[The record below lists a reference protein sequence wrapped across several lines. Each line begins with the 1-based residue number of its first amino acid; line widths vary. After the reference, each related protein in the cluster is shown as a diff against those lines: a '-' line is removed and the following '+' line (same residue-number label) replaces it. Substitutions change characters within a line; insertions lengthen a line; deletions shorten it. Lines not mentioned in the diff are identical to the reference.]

1 MAEKLDIQ
9 ELDQVVVRFSGDS
22 GDGMQFAGNIFST
35 VSATVGNGISTFPVS
50 NVKRLLMV
58 ALLTMLA
65 VLQTMA
71 QKQKDF
77 DAAMQNGKG
86 ANRLY
91 AVSSDFQKR
100 NLTKL
105 SEKAAK
111 WGYKLLNADENHV
124 YFLPLGEVDAW
135 NAAQDAMD
143 KFRQY
148 PSRIQNIRETHPNE
162 YFNERFLQGPALIQK
177 SDYANPK
184 LSGYDFTATGSAWVF
199 DGEKDGLV
207 LMNNLRWTGKVT
219 NGMLDG
225 KGDGFLV
232 TTAKNGDNTYYS
244 FSGTFRNGFPHGDIA
259 YSVLFPVFEPFKPA
273 FSKCVRKRMTVGDM
287 HDGMAAFREYGWL
300 YRERGNDEKK
310 YTTGY
315 GFISPD
321 GRIVVSPSYSEVK
334 QEFSN
339 GRAVVTTKGI
349 DVTID
354 KEGRHLEIVSAP
366 TSIPQNFCSG
376 ESGFKHT
383 KVIKIPASVKEI
395 ESRAFFNNDSV
406 TEIILPEGL
415 KVIANEAF
423 MSCNNLRKINI
434 PSTVTRIGKG
444 AFNYCSELTTI
455 SIPQSVEEIGR
466 NAFKACYALTNVRFP
481 AKLINSIQGIRIFES
496 CESLH
501 AVDVVGESGKVTK
514 DANWYWWDEESHETT
529 AARKQAW
536 DHAEENS
543 ENFEWPINHDGK
555 TESESSVWKPDY
567 DLTEF
572 LSSGWRVYEKL
583 VDFRNKK
590 NVPVCM
596 MVHGDS
602 HERKYA
608 FCYWVDNVEGGGAH
622 MVRSPSY
629 TNYRDCIAAAYF
641 FHVKKKLRTK
651 GLVKYSGWSPAM
663 EKKYGYR

>member
-1 MAEKLDIQ
+1 M
-9 ELDQVVVRFSGDS
+9 
-22 GDGMQFAGNIFST
+22 
-35 VSATVGNGISTFPVS
+35 
-50 NVKRLLMV
+50 
-58 ALLTMLA
+58 
-65 VLQTMA
+65 
-71 QKQKDF
+71 
-77 DAAMQNGKG
+77 
-86 ANRLY
+86 
-91 AVSSDFQKR
+91 
-100 NLTKL
+100 
-105 SEKAAK
+105 
-111 WGYKLLNADENHV
+111 
-124 YFLPLGEVDAW
+124 
-135 NAAQDAMD
+135 
-143 KFRQY
+143 
-148 PSRIQNIRETHPNE
+148 
-162 YFNERFLQGPALIQK
+162 
-177 SDYANPK
+177 
-184 LSGYDFTATGSAWVF
+184 SGYDFTATGSAWVF

-244 FSGTFRNGFPHGDIA
+244 FSGTFSNGFPHGDIA

-310 YTTGY
+310 YITGY

-376 ESGFKHT
+376 ESGFKNT

-555 TESESSVWKPDY
+555 TESESSVWKHDY

-602 HERKYA
+602 HERNYA
-608 FCYWVDNVEGGGAH
+608 FCYWVDNVDSSGAH
-622 MVRSPSY
+622 KVRSPLY
-629 TNYRDCIAAAYF
+629 TNYKDCIAAAYF

>member
-91 AVSSDFQKR
+91 AVSSDLQKL

-111 WGYKLLNADENHV
+111 WGYKVLNADENHV

-148 PSRIQNIRETHPNE
+148 PSRIQNIRETRPNA
-162 YFNERFLQGPALIQK
+162 YFNEKFLQGPALIQK

-259 YSVLFPVFEPFKPA
+259 YSVLFPVFEPLKPA

-287 HDGMAAFREYGWL
+287 HDGMASFREYGWL

-315 GFISPD
+315 GFISQD

-334 QEFSN
+334 QEFIN

-383 KVIKIPASVKEI
+383 KVIKIPASVKGI
-395 ESRAFFNNDSV
+395 QSRAFFDNDSV
-406 TEIILPEGL
+406 MEIILPEGL

-455 SIPQSVEEIGR
+455 SIPQSVEKIGS

-481 AKLINSIQGIRIFES
+481 AKLINSIQGIQIFES
-496 CESLH
+496 CESLN
-501 AVDVVGESGKVTK
+501 AVDVVNESGKVTK

-543 ENFEWPINHDGK
+543 ENFEWPISRNGK
-555 TESESSVWKPDY
+555 SESSGWGSDY
-567 DLTEF
+567 DLSEF
-572 LSSGWRVYEKL
+572 LRSGWKVYMKW

-590 NVPVCM
+590 DVPICL
-596 MVHGDS
+596 MVDGKTNEHNYVFG
-602 HERKYA
+602 
-608 FCYWVDNVEGGGAH
+608 YWVDNFESSGARH
-622 MVRSPSY
+622 MSRSPSY
-629 TNYRDCIAAAYF
+629 TNYKDCIAAAYF
-641 FHVKKKLRTK
+641 FYVKKKLRTK
-651 GLVKYSGWSPAM
+651 GITKYSGWSPAQ